1 MILVNVI
8 NLQSCLPPQHNTSW
22 PRVSDL
28 WLPGM
33 RHIHIID
40 HRMMAAGRAH
50 ARRLTRRR
58 PDRHDDADFPVLL
71 KGEGD
76 GYNASVWRDGA
87 DSERTAKIA
96 SVHQFDFVLK
106 SEGAGYLDRIWFFNA
121 SLEGFI
127 LCYITVSH
135 VWKPHPMGWC

>member
-1 MILVNVI
+1 MHAGSHAGAQTGTMML
-8 NLQSCLPPQHNTSW
+8 TS
-22 PRVSDL
+22 PYYSKEKEMDI
-28 WLPGM
+28 M
-33 RHIHIID
+33 RACGE
-40 HRMMAAGRAH
+40 MA
-50 ARRLTRRR
+50 
-58 PDRHDDADFPVLL
+58 
-71 KGEGD
+71 
-76 GYNASVWRDGA
+76 A

-127 LCYITVSH
+127 ICYITVSH

>member
-1 MILVNVI
+1 MLPVESVDHGSQFIKCTILFCDDKAPVLANGILAMILVNVI

-76 GYNASVWRDGA
+76 GYNASVWRDG
-87 DSERTAKIA
+87 SGFRTHSQNCLCSPIR
-96 SVHQFDFVLK
+96 FCLK
-106 SEGAGYLDRIWFFNA
+106 E
-121 SLEGFI
+121 
-127 LCYITVSH
+127 
-135 VWKPHPMGWC
+135 